1 MSYCFDR
8 PGISSTALRK
18 WFWNSQQIAKRKFT
32 VEKIHTIVKNYLSSG
47 LFKFFQFAVIAID
60 IWRDDENEDD
70 EKEDEDDE
78 DVSNDLC
85 DNDDD
90 YEMFFFSILKWSL
103 LTCEQKRHS
112 SFNIDAPK
120 LIM

>member
-1 MSYCFDR
+1 M
-8 PGISSTALRK
+8 
-18 WFWNSQQIAKRKFT
+18 
-32 VEKIHTIVKNYLSSG
+32 
-47 LFKFFQFAVIAID
+47 IAID

-78 DVSNDLC
+78 DVGNDLC
-85 DNDDD
+85 DNNDD
-90 YEMFFFSILKWSL
+90 YEIFFILKWSL